1 MANLNMSHQWRGA
14 LKRGIQSWLLPR
26 IIELPPKDW
35 DSAAKQARNV
45 EFDWIE
51 TVWLIGGVAFVTY
64 LLRFDPNEVTS
75 ISLPLIYLAQFVA
88 AIPLLLIIVGPAYL
102 RRTRRGLDAV
112 IAAYRSD
119 QRANN

>member
-1 MANLNMSHQWRGA
+1 MANLNTSHPWRGA
-14 LKRGIQSWLLPR
+14 LKRGVLSWLLPR

-35 DSAAKQARNV
+35 DSAAKQARNI

-64 LLRFDPNEVTS
+64 LLRFDAEQATS
-75 ISLPLIYLAQFVA
+75 ISLPLRYLAQFVA
-88 AIPLLLIIVGPAYL
+88 AVPLLLIIVGPAYL
-102 RRTRRGLDAV
+102 RRARRGLDTA

-119 QRANN
+119 QHANN

>member
-1 MANLNMSHQWRGA
+1 MANLNTSQSWRGA

-26 IIELPPKDW
+26 IIELPPREW

-45 EFDWIE
+45 EFDWTE

-64 LLRFDPNEVTS
+64 LLRFDPDETASV
-75 ISLPLIYLAQFVA
+75 SLPLRYLAQFVA
-88 AIPLLLIIVGPAYL
+88 AVPLLLIIVGPAYL
-102 RRTRRGLDAV
+102 RRARRGLDTV

-119 QRANN
+119 QRANH